1 MLPLSGMLSF
11 FPMLLYSLMVTIWG
25 DTLTS
30 VGDCVRNIAYQATDA
45 VLSFSLSATFF
56 HICTRLKKR
65 ALLWSLIP
73 DILFVIYR
81 VAYALVWT
89 LYRLSFDTHSS
100 LDSQVLC
107 CRFCTCW

>member
-1 MLPLSGMLSF
+1 
-11 FPMLLYSLMVTIWG
+11 MLLYSLMVTIWG

-65 ALLWSLIP
+65 ALRLLWSLIP

-89 LYRLSFDTHSS
+89 LYRLIWSIATHSS
-100 LDSQVLC
+100 RDTQVLC